1 MHIVVSPLELKTLRR
16 NNKIRITMVS
26 STIDFK
32 VSETITLV
40 NQMDQDDSEPVK
52 IIDVDANV
60 SRVILTVEK

>member
-1 MHIVVSPLELKTLRR
+1 
-16 NNKIRITMVS
+16 MVS